1 VFESGKWSSTS
12 ADQPSNLRL
21 KTVTLKH
28 VKSSNPSA
36 ASTASTGLLIILL
49 CAMGAGPLFNYG
61 VSVSSA
67 LIIRDLGISE
77 GQIGYFVTIVFS
89 GVAVLCIRV
98 GNVAEKSSARAQ
110 SLLIFIDSV

>member
-1 VFESGKWSSTS
+1 
-12 ADQPSNLRL
+12 
-21 KTVTLKH
+21 
-28 VKSSNPSA
+28 A

-77 GQIGYFVTIVFS
+77 GQICYIVTIVFA
-89 GVAVLCIRV
+89 GAAVLSICLGKLADKISV
-98 GNVAEKSSARAQ
+98 RAQ
-110 SLLIFIDSV
+110 MLLIFVGTAVAMIVVAFAETYLLLDVDSVFSGSAHVI